1 MTCHRRSIALKPTD
15 PRLQL
20 ALSETLLR
28 QHDVA
33 GATQAARAA
42 TTLAPD
48 LADAWN
54 AVGICLNAVGQFDE
68 AARSFHRALAI
79 DPTAAIAYRGLMVVG
94 RHAAGPAVRDRLL
107 ALLARSDLTDDQ
119 RIDAGFALGDW
130 FDQAGDYDAAFGH
143 YAAAN
148 ALARQVMHAKGHRF
162 DAMALHQEVDRLIA
176 TFTPAFFAA
185 ARDWGNP
192 SALPIFAV
200 GMPRSG
206 STLVEQILASHPAVV
221 ARGESRDLERI
232 ARRLTLENPER
243 AERDWSATG
252 AQRQADAHIA
262 RLAAFAGGA
271 ARVVDKMP
279 DNVFRLGLAAALFPQ
294 SRMLLCLRD
303 PRDTCLSC
311 FFQPFADPQVFS
323 TDLLDCARR
332 AREVQRLMA
341 HWQSVLPVPVLDV
354 DVCIPGA
361 GAERGDPSAG
371 RLISVCPGIRR
382 AWTFHRTDRPILT
395 ASSWQVRQPL
405 YTGAIGR
412 WRNYA
417 AHLGGMLAILDGE
430 ASRSF

>member
-1 MTCHRRSIALKPTD
+1 
-15 PRLQL
+15 
-20 ALSETLLR
+20 
-28 QHDVA
+28 
-33 GATQAARAA
+33 
-42 TTLAPD
+42 
-48 LADAWN
+48 
-54 AVGICLNAVGQFDE
+54 
-68 AARSFHRALAI
+68 
-79 DPTAAIAYRGLMVVG
+79 MVVG

-162 DAMALHQEVDRLIA
+162 DAMALHQEVDCLIA

-221 ARGESRDLERI
+221 ARGELRDLERI
-232 ARRLTLENPER
+232 ARRLTLENAER

-279 DNVFRLGLAAALFPQ
+279 DNVFALGLAAALFPQ

-311 FFQPFADPQVFS
+311 FFQRFADPQVFS

-332 AREVQRLMA
+332 AREVQQLMA
-341 HWQSVLPVPVLDV
+341 HWQSVLPVPVLEV
-354 DVCIPGA
+354 EYASLVQVPNEAIP
-361 GAERGDPSAG
+361 
-371 RLISVCPGIRR
+371 RLIGSIGLPWDPACLE
-382 AWTFHRTDRPILT
+382 FHRTDRPILT